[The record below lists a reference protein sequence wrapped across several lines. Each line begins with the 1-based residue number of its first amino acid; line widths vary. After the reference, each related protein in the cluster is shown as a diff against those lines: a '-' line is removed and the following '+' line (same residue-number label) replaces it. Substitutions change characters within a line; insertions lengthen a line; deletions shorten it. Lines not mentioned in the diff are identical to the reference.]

1 MAGLSRKLNLSER
14 EINLKEALQKLDAP
28 GIEKDIELFSLSSQI
43 NSLVNSGTESQ
54 SNPSAQLIALSSQ
67 TFKTKINNLDTVVKR
82 TKFITKDY
90 SFATGN
96 KVFFDTYTLG
106 VGGDAEAYGPIYSE
120 NGSISQIKINN
131 SGDGFFFRRKNSQG
145 KVENLIS
152 NVTVSGVVLE
162 GERSGANNALAT
174 IEFAIDPTIYATA
187 NVTTY
192 RLNGTNYGAGSPANN
207 IFGTG
212 HDFQMNA
219 NGTWNYTAD
228 SGSSPLSTNVIVR
241 VTFANNVVKEYTLVT
256 PQQSNESQS
265 GTLLLP
271 PTNAPEE
278 LSHYTGFYTR
288 RFKISSITLTSRGTG
303 YILGERLLV
312 KEGVVT
318 NTSGNGALYLEKQE
332 DYLYSGN
339 KPSIFVVNYLYD
351 VVKGGPDGFYL
362 YDSLESKYIFLD
374 KEKDKTQFNEGVE
387 NRQIRIARF
396 DGVNVRN
403 IFNLRFSGSPVALD
417 DYNERYR
424 LGDSIVGE
432 INNLQERAATLTK
445 DAELSIQN
453 TRLPLTET
461 DARNDLGFEFNRFVG
476 VGARFRQRLI
486 LRDQDYVLD
495 PNNPWITEAKL
506 KTAFGGNR
514 KFEILHSGDK
524 YRAPGIFIKVGT
536 EYKRAFSTKD
546 KPFITF
552 SNAGDI
558 VNPDL
563 TGSYTVSAQDKD
575 INNNI
580 YAFNT
585 EVGTLAQRIQ
595 PTNLGTSGSWTH
607 VKGADGAFYF
617 HKENAPSVSGPI
629 SRPAQDGSGNVD
641 LYIVPLFKY
650 LP

>member
-14 EINLKEALQKLDAP
+14 DINLKEALQKLDAP
-28 GIEKDIELFSLSSQI
+28 GIENDIELFSLSSQI

-54 SNPSAQLIALSSQ
+54 SNPSAQLIALASQ
-67 TFKTKINNLDTVVKR
+67 TFKTKVNNQDQAVKR

-90 SFATGN
+90 TFATGN

-120 NGSISQIKINN
+120 NGSIPQIKINN
-131 SGDGFFFRRKNSQG
+131 SGDGFFFRQTNSQG
-145 KVENLIS
+145 EVENLIS

-162 GERSGANNALAT
+162 GEKSGANNALAT
-174 IEFAIDPTIYATA
+174 VEFVIDPTIYATA

-192 RLNGTNYGAGSPANN
+192 RLNGSDYAAGSPANN

-228 SGSSPLSTNVIVR
+228 SGSSPLSTNVLVR

-256 PQQSNESQS
+256 PQQSSENQS

-278 LSHYTGFYTR
+278 LSYYTGFYTR
-288 RFKISSITLTSRGTG
+288 RFKIASITFTSRGTG

-312 KEGVVT
+312 KEGVVS

-374 KEKDKTQFNEGVE
+374 KEKDETQFNEGVE
-387 NRQIRIARF
+387 DRQIRIARF
-396 DGVNVRN
+396 DGVDVRN
-403 IFNLRFSGSPVALD
+403 IFNLRFSGSAVALEQ
-417 DYNERYR
+417 YVNRYQ
-424 LGDSIVGE
+424 LGGRIVGE
-432 INNLQERAATLTK
+432 INGLQELAARLTS

-461 DARNDLGFEFNRFVG
+461 DSRNNLGFEFNRFVG
-476 VGARFRQRLI
+476 VSARFRQRLV
-486 LRDQDYVLD
+486 LRDQDYILN
-495 PNNPWITEAKL
+495 PNNAWITGAKL
-506 KTAFGGNR
+506 KTAFEGGR
-514 KFEILHSGDK
+514 RFEILHNNVK

-546 KPFITF
+546 KPFLTLN
-552 SNAGDI
+552 NAGNI
-558 VNPDL
+558 TNPDL
-563 TGSYTVSAQDKD
+563 GSTYAVSAQDTD
-575 INNNI
+575 SSNTA

-585 EVGTLAQRIQ
+585 EVATLGQRIQ
-595 PTNLGTSGSWTH
+595 PVSLGTANSESH
-607 VKGADGAFYF
+607 YLGADGAFYF
-617 HKENAPSVSGPI
+617 HKENAPSVSTVAL
-629 SRPAQDGSGNVD
+629 PAQNGSGNVNTY
-641 LYIVPLFKY
+641 LVPLFRY